1 MPFALSGTPQHPKRA
16 RNPPF
21 FFLREPTAEELGSDL
36 PGVAVGPVPTP
47 KRLLDALPSR
57 VRRNILPLDSL
68 ERRSMLTLG
77 SLAVAPLSPVAVG
90 EGCAFWEDD
99 LEGTGRRPL
108 PFFDAVPSSDASA
121 SFSFELSAAAW
132 GFSSLPRAML
142 PNEASDDGSSTNSVF
157 FGRDRVSM
165 GSSHKAGAATI
176 GAGRAFRARR
186 SAATSVGQL
195 GQQHLCAAGF
205 NYAPRRHVRSLD
217 YRRTVAAARHA
228 SAAQVS
234 SLCAAVCGRV
244 PPSAW
249 CSLGQP
255 TSIPGADVRSSP
267 ATAQPLIQLIR
278 RTIAADLRVS
288 GLLPRY
294 RRRFFF
300 FFVCPVVQNRARV
313 LEENQEKCRKE
324 KLVLAV
330 ADG

>member
-1 MPFALSGTPQHPKRA
+1 MR
-16 RNPPF
+16 
-21 FFLREPTAEELGSDL
+21 
-36 PGVAVGPVPTP
+36 
-47 KRLLDALPSR
+47 ALPSPLSSQQPLGAFPPCLVPCCR
-57 VRRNILPLDSL
+57 TRRATTVLPLIQS
-68 ERRSMLTLG
+68 
-77 SLAVAPLSPVAVG
+77 
-90 EGCAFWEDD
+90 
-99 LEGTGRRPL
+99 
-108 PFFDAVPSSDASA
+108 
-121 SFSFELSAAAW
+121 
-132 GFSSLPRAML
+132 
-142 PNEASDDGSSTNSVF
+142 F

-255 TSIPGADVRSSP
+255 TSIPGADARSSP

-300 FFVCPVVQNRARV
+300 PSFAPSSRIEHASSRKIKKSVAKRSWPSPWRTVDAGREIGAQGGSGRGPSTATAVRAASWD
-313 LEENQEKCRKE
+313 QTS
-324 KLVLAV
+324 
-330 ADG
+330 DGDGKGGKASPK